1 MGKSRRILAG
11 ASVVLALGAMVVAAS
26 PAVAGGR
33 DGVCDDGEFCYYF
46 NSGNQGSV
54 SDFAGSVSNYASTQ
68 PSCYDFKGPG
78 AGQGTCV
85 KNAAA
90 SVWNR
95 SRQVV
100 RVFYNSGHAG
110 THQDFGPG
118 VKGNL
123 IPALKNQNA
132 SHRFQ
137 GTGTPTGCK
146 TDGTDT
152 RMPTTILVYLRARN
166 EVVRVGFKD
175 YVKNVL
181 PNEWMAHWPEE
192 SLRAGAVAA
201 KNFGWYWALHSN
213 KKKNGMCYDVED
225 NTNSQVYRP
234 GSARASTNAAV
245 DATWGDRLTR
255 GGRIFNAQYCR
266 THTECGHWRDG
277 AWMSQMGSRDMAN
290 QGRTYR
296 EILARYYKGVVLQ

>member
-1 MGKSRRILAG
+1 MSMSRRILAG

-132 SHRFQ
+132 SHEFNPGATPARGRMSYALYAAHGSISCPFDGYTTRPGSRHEGIDLVRRLGAEVRSLVDGEIVNVQ
-137 GTGTPTGCK
+137 RGRTGSGGLSTIAIYVAAANK
-146 TDGTDT
+146 TV
-152 RMPTTILVYLRARN
+152 IYLHSS
-166 EVVRVGFKD
+166 
-175 YVKNVL
+175 
-181 PNEWMAHWPEE
+181 PSP
-192 SLRAGAVAA
+192 SLRAGQRVSRGQIIATESWRGVGESSSAHTHVEMRPGRHLRAA
-201 KNFGWYWALHSN
+201 KSIGDRNLENPDPTSFW
-213 KKKNGMCYDVED
+213 
-225 NTNSQVYRP
+225 NSQGYQVR
-234 GSARASTNAAV
+234 
-245 DATWGDRLTR
+245 
-255 GGRIFNAQYCR
+255 
-266 THTECGHWRDG
+266 
-277 AWMSQMGSRDMAN
+277 
-290 QGRTYR
+290 
-296 EILARYYKGVVLQ
+296 